1 MILITALLAGLAAG
15 LLITRWQKRSWTIPQ
30 LRAIWLVIV
39 AFLPQYFIFY
49 LPATRALVP
58 DGWVTTGLIASQI
71 LLLVFCWLNR
81 HFAGVGLLAFGLA
94 LNLLVIAT
102 NGGFMPISP
111 QTASHLIP
119 EKLLQTL
126 QVGGRFGYGKDIL
139 LTPEKTNLAW
149 FSDRFLT
156 PAWLLHPI
164 AFSLGDILI
173 SAGAFW
179 VMATQGKSWRLQKV
193 NKDI

>member
-1 MILITALLAGLAAG
+1 M
-15 LLITRWQKRSWTIPQ
+15 
-30 LRAIWLVIV
+30 
-39 AFLPQYFIFY
+39 FY

-58 DGWVTTGLIASQI
+58 DGWVATGLMASQI

-81 HFAGVGLLAFGLA
+81 HLAGVGLLAIGLA

-102 NGGFMPISP
+102 NGGLMPISP

-139 LTPEKTNLAW
+139 LLPEKTNLAW
-149 FSDRFLT
+149 LSDCFLT
-156 PAWLLHPI
+156 PAWLSHPI

-179 VMATQGKSWRLQKV
+179 VMATQGKSWRLHKE
-193 NKDI
+193 NKDIS

>member
-1 MILITALLAGLAAG
+1 LILITGLLAGLAAG
-15 LLITRWQKRSWTIPQ
+15 LLISRWQKRSWTVPP
-30 LRAIWLVIV
+30 LRAIWLVII

-58 DGWVTTGLIASQI
+58 DGWVAAGLITSQI

-81 HFAGVGLLAFGLA
+81 HFAGAGLLAIGLA
-94 LNLLVIAT
+94 LNWLVIAA

-139 LTPEKTNLAW
+139 LPPEKTNLAW
-149 FSDRFLT
+149 LSDRFLT
-156 PAWLLHPI
+156 PAWLLHPV

-179 VMATQGKSWRLQKV
+179 VMASQGKSWRLKKV
-193 NKDI
+193 NKEK